1 MVDLEQAVQLDESF
15 ASAWAYLSV
24 ASEYGQRLS
33 VDEAERAR
41 LQTRATEAAERALG
55 LEPNLPEALYAMALQ
70 GSRAPDARLRVEED
84 IGYLER
90 ALTVKPNGPTILRE
104 LGLRYELLGQIDEA
118 ARYAD
123 QAVELEPRS
132 ALFQL
137 RASTY
142 SRLLR
147 DFDAAEL
154 RVRLAASLSSDTP
167 LARSLLVREG
177 LSLELARGGGVVR
190 AEEIFREAQP
200 RLAPTDMLGIL
211 GDFPELLASG
221 DFENLVLSL
230 SASASDPALRCDC
243 FMLKAWAHEIAG
255 RSAQAR
261 VYWDSLSAGAVV
273 RENSLWEVPN
283 EDRDRYREASILARA
298 GRPEA
303 AATLLQ
309 QDPAPGSGDR
319 HDTRF
324 QRAVAYA
331 ALGDVETAVQDLRY
345 LLSVPSEVT
354 AASLRDRLMWRPIRD
369 HPSFRV
375 LTGG

>member
-1 MVDLEQAVQLDESF
+1 
-15 ASAWAYLSV
+15 
-24 ASEYGQRLS
+24 
-33 VDEAERAR
+33 
-41 LQTRATEAAERALG
+41 
-55 LEPNLPEALYAMALQ
+55 
-70 GSRAPDARLRVEED
+70 
-84 IGYLER
+84 
-90 ALTVKPNGPTILRE
+90 
-104 LGLRYELLGQIDEA
+104 
-118 ARYAD
+118 
-123 QAVELEPRS
+123 
-132 ALFQL
+132 
-137 RASTY
+137 
-142 SRLLR
+142 
-147 DFDAAEL
+147 
-154 RVRLAASLSSDTP
+154 
-167 LARSLLVREG
+167 
-177 LSLELARGGGVVR
+177 
-190 AEEIFREAQP
+190 
-200 RLAPTDMLGIL
+200 
-211 GDFPELLASG
+211 
-221 DFENLVLSL
+221 
-230 SASASDPALRCDC
+230 
-243 FMLKAWAHEIAG
+243 
-255 RSAQAR
+255 
-261 VYWDSLSAGAVV
+261 VV